1 VDPGESA
8 LKTRGMFVVYIFGR
22 LLSLPFFIESVNI
35 VERKKSQRSELPD
48 NGKRSKK
55 LVRLD
60 SSNGFYGRPRLKTGW
75 ISHLYKAVAQSFCPF
90 IRAEIDLGFPL

>member
-1 VDPGESA
+1 MDPGEISA
-8 LKTRGMFVVYIFGR
+8 QMAIEIFIHFMLKTRGMFVGYSFGR

-60 SSNGFYGRPRLKTGW
+60 SSNGFYGRPRLKTG
-75 ISHLYKAVAQSFCPF
+75 
-90 IRAEIDLGFPL
+90 